1 MTGARQARGLDLMLA
16 VCEQAARQG
25 LRVGLYGGEPVV
37 TADVRRELA
46 ARLPRLEVSYC
57 WSPPFRDLSAAE
69 DDDACKAIVAAR
81 TQLLF
86 VSLGCPKQER
96 WMLAHRDRL
105 PCVMLG
111 VGAAFDMLTG
121 RVGVAPQWMQ
131 RAGLEWVYR
140 FFQEPRRLWRRYAR
154 HNGRFVAFVLA
165 QRLGLATG
173 RMARGR
179 KPGRLRPRRPRRY
192 LGAAAQVPT
201 TGPGAVPSRPFRPWA
216 APRVRAPRRRQKPCG
231 RGAPQGAPGSTS
243 GRRHRCHSETAKAA
257 QQHRVARDHDH
268 HRALCPGR

>member
-1 MTGARQARGLDLMLA
+1 MSTVSHLPGTTLLTTPVTAVDAPAAAALVAQWAAGGAGRAVCAANVHMVMEAYDDASFTATLEQADLVVCDGRPLVWAARLLGVTGARQARGLDLMLA

-25 LRVGLYGGEPVV
+25 LRVGLYGGAPAV
-37 TADVRRELA
+37 TAEVRRELA

-69 DDDACKAIVAAR
+69 DDDACRAIVAAR
-81 TQLLF
+81 PQVLF

-121 RVGVAPQWMQ
+121 RVGVAPPWMQ

-140 FFQEPRRLWRRYAR
+140 FFQEPRRLWRRYAH

-165 QRLGLATG
+165 LRLRAATG
-173 RMARGR
+173 RTA
-179 KPGRLRPRRPRRY
+179 
-192 LGAAAQVPT
+192 
-201 TGPGAVPSRPFRPWA
+201 
-216 APRVRAPRRRQKPCG
+216 RRRGKG
-231 RGAPQGAPGSTS
+231 RAGAP
-243 GRRHRCHSETAKAA
+243 
-257 QQHRVARDHDH
+257 
-268 HRALCPGR
+268 